1 MGKYWHPFADMGTVS
16 SAGEFVVERGEGVN
30 VWDDV
35 GRKYLDAMAG
45 LWYCNVGFGRQE
57 IADAAAAQ
65 MRTLPAY
72 SNFGDFATR
81 PTLEL
86 AERLSAL
93 APTPESV
100 VFFTSN
106 GSDSVDTAVK
116 LVRRYWQVVGQPRR
130 STLIVRDHAYH
141 GMHVGGTGL
150 SGINANSAG
159 YEDIL
164 SGVVRVPW
172 NSADVLAKCIDE
184 IGNEQVAAF
193 FCEPVIGAGGVFAAP
208 PGYLAAV
215 RQICRDRGVLFV
227 ADEVITGFGRVG
239 AWFASTRW
247 QLEPDL
253 LLCAKGLTSGYLPMG
268 AVLVAPEVAEPFWA
282 ASGPGIW
289 RHGYTYSGHATVA
302 AAALANLAIIE
313 REGLVERVAA
323 LQDVLADVL
332 APIGKHPLVG
342 EVRAGTGLLGAV
354 QIDDE
359 AQKADPKLPAKVA
372 LELREN
378 GVLSRVLAGGA
389 LQISPAFV
397 ITEHELEQLA
407 TAIYDALEAV
417 S

>member
-35 GRKYLDAMAG
+35 GRKYLDATAG

-172 NSADVLAKCIDE
+172 NSADALAKCIDE

-208 PGYLAAV
+208 
-215 RQICRDRGVLFV
+215 
-227 ADEVITGFGRVG
+227 RV
-239 AWFASTRW
+239 
-247 QLEPDL
+247 
-253 LLCAKGLTSGYLPMG
+253 
-268 AVLVAPEVAEPFWA
+268 
-282 ASGPGIW
+282 IW
-289 RHGYTYSGHATVA
+289 RLSA
-302 AAALANLAIIE
+302 
-313 REGLVERVAA
+313 
-323 LQDVLADVL
+323 
-332 APIGKHPLVG
+332 KS
-342 EVRAGTGLLGAV
+342 AGTAV
-354 QIDDE
+354 CCSW
-359 AQKADPKLPAKVA
+359 PT
-372 LELREN
+372 R
-378 GVLSRVLAGGA
+378 
-389 LQISPAFV
+389 
-397 ITEHELEQLA
+397 
-407 TAIYDALEAV
+407 
-417 S
+417 